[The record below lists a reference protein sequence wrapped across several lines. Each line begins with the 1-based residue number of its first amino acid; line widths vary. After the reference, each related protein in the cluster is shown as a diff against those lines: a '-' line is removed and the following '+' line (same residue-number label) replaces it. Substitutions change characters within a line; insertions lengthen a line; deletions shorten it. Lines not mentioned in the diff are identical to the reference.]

1 MITAK
6 VRKQRKFRNTLFNMS
21 IAQNLLEIKSSLP
34 DNVTL
39 VAVSKTKPISDLM
52 QAYDASQRIFG
63 ENKIQEM
70 AEKWEAMPKD
80 IQWHMI
86 GHVQTNKVKFMAPF
100 VSLIHGVDSLKLLV
114 EINKQA
120 QKNNRI
126 INCLLQIHI
135 AEEETKFGLDGKE
148 LKEILASTT
157 FQEMKNIK
165 IVGLMGMATFTDNK
179 EQIKKEFT
187 HLKTIFDSY
196 QNLKTENCQLNTIS
210 MGMSGDYQLAIECGS
225 TMVRIGSSIFGGR

>member
-1 MITAK
+1 
-6 VRKQRKFRNTLFNMS
+6 MS
-21 IAQNLLEIKSSLP
+21 ITNNLQSIKAALP
-34 DNVTL
+34 DHITL
-39 VAVSKTKPISDLM
+39 VAVSKTKPVSYLM
-52 QAYDASQRIFG
+52 QAYDAGQRIFG

-70 AEKWEAMPKD
+70 ADKWEQMPKD

-100 VSLIHGVDSLKLLV
+100 VSLIHAVDSLKLLQ

-120 QKNNRI
+120 LKNNRI
-126 INCLLQIHI
+126 IDCLLQIYI
-135 AEEETKFGLDGKE
+135 AEEESKFGLDE
-148 LKEILASTT
+148 AELASLLSSNE
-157 FQEMKNIK
+157 FEELKNIK

-179 EQIKKEFT
+179 DQIKKEFT
-187 HLKTIFDSY
+187 QLKTIFD
-196 QNLKTENCQLNTIS
+196 KTKALTISNCQLETLS